1 MNTTTTLKASSPLA
15 KFARSVFPDY
25 TGRKIKTAVRTS
37 YTMADYWDGGSRV
50 YVRAV
55 ELKTGR
61 IVDPADFV
69 HNPMNPGAGATFE
82 IPAGVAM
89 VEHSFFCG
97 KDMGL
102 TIVVGQ
108 PTAIEAAQIAN
119 VRAALKAIES

>member
-15 KFARSVFPDY
+15 QFARSVFPDY
-25 TGRKIKTAVRTS
+25 TGRKIKTAVRKS
-37 YTMADYWDGGSRV
+37 YTMADYWDGGSRT

-55 ELKTGR
+55 ELATGK

-69 HNPMNPGAGATFE
+69 HNPMNHGASATFE

-97 KDMGL
+97 KDCGL
-102 TIVVGQ
+102 TIVIGE
-108 PTAIEAAQIAN
+108 PTAIEASQVERI
-119 VRAALKAIES
+119 RTALKAIES